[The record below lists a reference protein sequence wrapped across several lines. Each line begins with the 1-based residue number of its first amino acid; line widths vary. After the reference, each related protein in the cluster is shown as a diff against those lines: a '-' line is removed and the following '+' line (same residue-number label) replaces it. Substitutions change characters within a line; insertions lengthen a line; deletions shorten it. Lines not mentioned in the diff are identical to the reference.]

1 MIQIGK
7 KYRFR
12 YNGDEIDTDAHELL
26 VNENGNTCTPYSWN
40 STHEYLLAVFDGTN
54 NDLCVREEELE
65 EIKEGDASMSK
76 IIFKEVPAVQME
88 TDWFFDNTYFTS
100 EEDEKNEIFILLS
113 NYRGDWYGFN
123 INDFEN
129 LARKSEL
136 DLDDPEIIEKVIAVL
151 NAKTGAKWNST
162 RAYGYCQ
169 GEIATVIACKDI
181 YTEDEARSYA
191 EIYLGACKEFRTEDE
206 CSFYVAD
213 CQVKKAEDYKTVLA
227 DMAGYDVEDIEVQM
241 ISGEKTVTIY
251 SYEAI

>member
-1 MIQIGK
+1 MIEIGK

-12 YNGDEIDTDAHELL
+12 YNGDEIDTDTHELL
-26 VNENGNTCTPYSWN
+26 IKENGNFCTPYSWN

-65 EIKEGDASMSK
+65 EIKEGDKTMSK

-88 TDWFFDNTYFTS
+88 TDWFFEDQGFS
-100 EEDEKNEIFILLS
+100 GEENEKAELFILL
-113 NYRGDWYGFN
+113 NNWRGDWYGFN
-123 INDFEN
+123 ADDFTKIAREND
-129 LARKSEL
+129 L
-136 DLDDPEIIEKVIAVL
+136 DLDDKDIIEKVIAAL
-151 NAKTGAKWNST
+151 KTKTGAKWNST

-169 GEIATVIACKDI
+169 GEIATVIACEDV

-206 CSFYVAD
+206 CGFYVAD
-213 CQVKKAEDYKTVLA
+213 CQVTKTEDYKTVLA
-227 DMAGYDVEDIEVQM
+227 DMAGYDVEDVEVQM

-251 SYEAI
+251 SYETI